1 MMRTEGNAAQLL
13 DDYLMGLDIDKVL
26 ASVGIYRENV
36 RSRGFS
42 PSDRVIV
49 ETLFSREGPR
59 RIDVTSFG
67 DEVQRHIQFGPP
79 GIEVLVNGTS
89 HEVKVFALT
98 LIIDGLQLR
107 LASEEAV
114 EKRLR
119 AEKAKLY
126 REKGERDEMLLAFR
140 DSMKKKRWATFSAAN
155 PEVAAHVDRLT
166 ADRERERRYEAMD
179 YADE

>member
-49 ETLFSREGPR
+49 ETRFSRPGPR
-59 RIDVTSFG
+59 RVDVTTYG
-67 DEVQRHIQFGPP
+67 DDVQRHIEVGPP
-79 GIEVLVNGTS
+79 GIEVLVDGTS
-89 HEVKVFALT
+89 
-98 LIIDGLQLR
+98 
-107 LASEEAV
+107 
-114 EKRLR
+114 
-119 AEKAKLY
+119 
-126 REKGERDEMLLAFR
+126 
-140 DSMKKKRWATFSAAN
+140 
-155 PEVAAHVDRLT
+155 HVDRLT